1 MKICLTI
8 LIALLCFSAYAQ
20 NIDSVARLDL
30 KGLSIKF
37 SPIETD
43 YNKQINEL
51 KIKKDELGINSTDLD
66 FNGFQK
72 LMRNAKITKT
82 KLDSVYKMAENYKI
96 YYSSKGVKTDSLN
109 KYFPHKI
116 VVDSEPDLPAKQ
128 NDTKTYFYFG
138 EKMVIQENDSIFNNK
153 TINSIFMNT
162 LSKDSKTYL
171 GDFIIPQKD
180 QEINVY
186 EGNEPKKINET
197 VKFKEIKMHLR
208 EGAIDDL
215 KLIVLDQHNNEM
227 LFENSTPISILKY
240 TSIAS
245 SNYIFFKTAISKNK
259 NIPIDQ
265 GYFKG
270 RKINLADVINYI
282 PNPGENYVPEDLEL
296 NLPTD
301 SGGRPLNL
309 NNAVKYKVEQS
320 NALQNV
326 VELRTYT
333 DFLGLFGDTPNG
345 IVQLEG
351 RADFFIAPFNLSNS
365 SVYFFKKI
373 TPFVNFSK
381 LDQKT
386 RNIALQEL
394 TPSSFSFKTPLEILQ
409 KSYLQMGFNLSLFSF
424 RFSKEFPF
432 EVSFYGST
440 QYQITDVMKSDSI
453 GQNYK
458 TMGLGGGINLEFK
471 RYNNF
476 GFIYSSHFTRYN
488 VNGFNTLS
496 GVLNAG
502 NFWVF
507 KNEAEIYYYPGTT
520 KQSSIFLRLKT
531 FNDIT
536 KSNNDAFYQL
546 QFGYRFSIGGGKV
559 TR

>member
-1 MKICLTI
+1 MKICLI
-8 LIALLCFSAYAQ
+8 ISIVLISFSCYSQ
-20 NIDSVARLDL
+20 NIDSAARIDL
-30 KGLSIKF
+30 MELSSKF
-37 SPIETD
+37 SPIESDYKKQTD
-43 YNKQINEL
+43 DL
-51 KIKKDELGINSTDLD
+51 KIKKDKLGIHTTDSA
-66 FNGFQK
+66 FNEFQK
-72 LMRNAKITKT
+72 GIQKAKNTKT
-82 KLDSVYKMAENYKI
+82 RLDSLYKMAEHYKI
-96 YYSSKGVKTDSLN
+96 YYASKGVKTDSLS
-109 KYFPHKI
+109 KYFPHNLLI
-116 VVDSEPDLPAKQ
+116 ESESQQVVKQ

-153 TINSIFMNT
+153 TVNSIFMNT
-162 LSKDSKTYL
+162 LSKDTKTYL

-180 QEINVY
+180 QKINVY
-186 EGNEPKKINET
+186 NKDLIKTDEE
-197 VKFKEIKMHLR
+197 VKFREIKIHIR

-215 KLIVLDQHNNEM
+215 KLIVLDKNNNEM

-245 SNYIFFKTAISKNK
+245 SNYIFFRSAISKNK
-259 NIPIDQ
+259 NIPIEKD
-265 GYFKG
+265 YFKG
-270 RKINLADVINYI
+270 WRISITDVINYV
-282 PNPGENYVPEDLEL
+282 PNPGENYVPEDLVL
-296 NLPTD
+296 SFPTD

-351 RADFFIAPFNLSNS
+351 KAEYFIAPFNLTNS
-365 SVYFFKKI
+365 SIYLFKKI

-386 RNIALQEL
+386 RNVALQEL
-394 TPSSFSFKTPLEILQ
+394 TIASFSFKTPLEILQ
-409 KSYLQMGFNLSLFSF
+409 KSYLQMGFNLSLLSF
-424 RFSKEFPF
+424 RFRKEFPF
-432 EVSFYGST
+432 EMNFYGST
-440 QYQITDVMKSDSI
+440 QYQITDVIKSDSV

-458 TMGLGGGINLEFK
+458 TMGLGGGITLEFK

-476 GFIYSSHFTRYN
+476 GFIYSSQFTRYN

-496 GVLNAG
+496 AVLNPG

-507 KNEAEIYYYPGTT
+507 KNEAEIYYYPGST
-520 KQSSIFLRLKT
+520 KQQSIFIRLKT

-536 KSNNDAFYQL
+536 RGNNDAFYQL
-546 QFGYRFSIGGGKV
+546 QFGYRFSIGGGKL

>member
-1 MKICLTI
+1 MKIYLI
-8 LIALLCFSAYAQ
+8 LPIILLSVSGYAQ
-20 NIDSVARLDL
+20 KIDSAAKADL
-30 KGLSIKF
+30 KGLSDKFIPIKK
-37 SPIETD
+37 D
-43 YNKQINEL
+43 YDKQLNDL
-51 KIKKDELGINSTDLD
+51 KVKKDELGINTTDLA
-66 FNGFQK
+66 FNDLQK
-72 LMRNAKITKT
+72 QIHNAKVTKIR
-82 KLDSVYKMAENYKI
+82 LDSVYKIAENYKAF
-96 YYSSKGVKTDSLN
+96 YGNKGIKTDSLN
-109 KYFPHKI
+109 KYFPHQI
-116 VVDSEPDLPAKQ
+116 EIDSEVGLTLKK
-128 NDTKTYFYFG
+128 NDSKTYFYFG

-153 TINSIFMNT
+153 TVNSIFMNT
-162 LSKDSKTYL
+162 LSRDSKTYL

-180 QEINVY
+180 QQIKVYHGNNHAETDEI
-186 EGNEPKKINET
+186 
-197 VKFKEIKMHLR
+197 VKFKEIKIHLR

-215 KLIVLDQHNNEM
+215 KIMVLDEDNNEM
-227 LFENSTPISILKY
+227 LFENRTPISILQY
-240 TSIAS
+240 TSIAPK
-245 SNYIFFKTAISKNK
+245 NYIFFKTAISKNK
-259 NIPIDQ
+259 NIPLINN
-265 GYFKG
+265 YFQDHN
-270 RKINLADVINYI
+270 INLADVINYI
-282 PNPGENYVPEDLEL
+282 PNPGENYVPEDLVL
-296 NLPTD
+296 NFPTD
-301 SGGRPLNL
+301 SGGKPLNL
-309 NNAVKYKVEQS
+309 NNAVKYKIEQN

-351 RADFFIAPFNLSNS
+351 KADFYISPFNIPNTSIYL
-365 SVYFFKKI
+365 FKKV
-373 TPFVNFSK
+373 TPYVNFSK

-386 RNIALQEL
+386 RNIALQES
-394 TPSSFSFKTPLEILQ
+394 TPSSFTFKTPLDILQ

-424 RFSKEFPF
+424 KFKKEFPF
-432 EVSFYGST
+432 EINFYGAT
-440 QYQITDVMKSDSI
+440 QYQITDVMKTDSI

-476 GFIYSSHFTRYN
+476 GFIYSSQFTRYN

-520 KQSSIFLRLKT
+520 KQQSIFLRLKT

-546 QFGYRFSIGGGKV
+546 QLGYSFSIGGGKV